1 MGINRHNW
9 RQKFLD
15 AQTLPDSASP
25 QQKAQR
31 GRDFEAILRAMFEEA
46 GLAPRVS
53 YRPTGEEVDGSIWLD
68 GRTVLIEAKW
78 TAAKHPASSIYQFK
92 GKVDGKLV
100 GTLGLFVSINGF
112 TKDAINALVAGK
124 DLNIVLAEGADIRA
138 IAENHITILDLLRG
152 KLRAAGEA
160 GTVYW
165 PVEEALEASSS
176 ANGAT
181 PRTETRRIVVVE
193 ARMDVEYLEAVRAA
207 FGIQA
212 PVSIVPAGGPQNMP
226 RLIPS
231 LTQGSDKVIV
241 TAIVDGDVDEAFRNK
256 MVADVSP
263 ALAGTGSTFEVIA
276 AEPDLETALGLN
288 PDGVS
293 WNARDHLRRPAPD
306 VLTRMIT
313 MESVLDHALDNA
325 STQEILRVIAGADA
339 PHLEV

>member
-1 MGINRHNW
+1 MAIDRHNW
-9 RQKFLD
+9 RQKYLD
-15 AQTLPDSASP
+15 AQTLPDSATS

-46 GLAPRVS
+46 GLDPRVG

-100 GTLGLFVSINGF
+100 GTIGLFISINGF
-112 TKDAINALVAGK
+112 SKDAINALVAGK
-124 DLNIVLAEGADIRA
+124 DVNIILAEGADIRA
-138 IAENHITILDLLRG
+138 IAENRISVLDVLHG
-152 KLRAAGEA
+152 KLRAAGEE

-165 PVEEALEASSS
+165 PVEEALQS
-176 ANGAT
+176 ARVAT

-207 FGIQA
+207 FGIDV

-226 RLIPS
+226 RLIRS

-241 TAIVDGDVDEAFRNK
+241 TAIVDGDIDEAFRSK
-256 MVADVSP
+256 MLADVSP
-263 ALAGTGSTFEVIA
+263 ALAGTGSTFEIIA

-288 PDGVS
+288 PYGVS
-293 WNARDHLRRPAPD
+293 WNERDHLRRPSTD
-306 VLTRMIT
+306 MLTQIIT
-313 MESVLDHALDNA
+313 MESVLEHARDNP
-325 STQEILRVIAGADA
+325 STQQILRVIAGPDGPHPMADR
-339 PHLEV
+339 